1 VLPQH
6 IVVVSCT
13 PLLLPLPLLLLL
25 VLLLLLPLVLLLFHV
40 LLISHLSLQLLVVQ
54 TWAPAVL
61 QLERGR
67 LL

>member
-1 VLPQH
+1 
-6 IVVVSCT
+6 
-13 PLLLPLPLLLLL
+13 
-25 VLLLLLPLVLLLFHV
+25 V